1 MNEIRGDRY
10 YTETHEWVVDNG
22 DGSFTLGITDYAQ
35 ESLGDMVFVELPV
48 EGDSV
53 DASSTLCV
61 VESVK
66 SASDVHAPVDLEILD
81 INQTLDSDPE
91 LVNSDCYDD
100 GWLVSVCISGDFWTF
115 RCCLPKRCLDV
126 YFSSCFRCRL
136 QYLCYVPYS

>member
-53 DASSTLCV
+53 DASSPLCV

-66 SASDVHAPVDLEILD
+66 S
-81 INQTLDSDPE
+81 
-91 LVNSDCYDD
+91 
-100 GWLVSVCISGDFWTF
+100 GW
-115 RCCLPKRCLDV
+115 
-126 YFSSCFRCRL
+126 
-136 QYLCYVPYS
+136 

>member
-35 ESLGDMVFVELPV
+35 ESLGDLVFVELPV
-48 EGDSV
+48 EGDSAV
-53 DASSTLCV
+53 AAFPLCV

-66 SASDVHAPVDLEILD
+66 SASEVHAPVDLNILE
-81 INQTLDSDPE
+81 INQSLDNDPE

-100 GWLVSVCISGDFWTF
+100 GWLVKVGADSIDGLMDAASYQDF
-115 RCCLPKRCLDV
+115 LE
-126 YFSSCFRCRL
+126 SE
-136 QYLCYVPYS
+136 